1 VVGHFDNPG
10 GPVSEKIACLL
21 DWTRQ
26 SRSPEAIYF
35 LLNPPNP
42 AIAARSLNEFESR
55 AEHRAVD
62 ADIIVL
68 RYLLIDFDV
77 VLPAGISASDSE
89 HQAALDAALQVRD
102 FLTQCGWPPLVRC
115 DSGNGG
121 HLIARLDDLANTADN
136 VSLLQK
142 VLQTLDQLFSTGAVH
157 VDLCTFN
164 PARLTKCYG
173 TICRK
178 GTSTTDRPHR
188 LSHLLEAPADYHD
201 NPVTLVQLQEFVEK
215 FFVPPPPPTS
225 RNSTR
230 KQANNRSY
238 TEQQINDALDYIADV
253 DDRDVWL
260 RVGMAVK
267 SYFGE
272 GGRGLWDAW
281 SRKSTKFDAADQGK
295 TWNSIDSGGGVTIAT
310 LVKLALD
317 GGWAGARASRAGR
330 RTAARNGKVT
340 ALADPPAHEDCPGD
354 EGPATAGRP
363 ETTDFIYDKYDP
375 EGMLQE
381 LLRRS
386 AYLKEMDNVADLDDF
401 IIRSIDGFG
410 SYAAKYNALKLDP
423 DTGKWRKV
431 NTAQRWRESS
441 DRIELL
447 KPVYEP
453 GLPFP
458 ICEIEG
464 QLYFNLWRGFAAE
477 PVKGN
482 VNLMLKVVGHAFQ
495 GMPEEK
501 KHFLRFH
508 AHACQHPGEKMM
520 HALMLISRM
529 QGIGKSLLG
538 EIIGYGLWGERNFSE
553 VEHGHLGA
561 NFNSYL
567 KHKKF
572 MLANEMLLSSS
583 TASDKRKDANTIKNA
598 ITRDRVEI
606 NEKYIKQYF
615 TRDVLCWMLTS
626 NFDDAVWLDREDDR
640 RLHISRLKQ
649 QVPLAASFGKDF
661 APTVKAWAK
670 SKDGSAAIHYFFL
683 NYPCGDFAA
692 KASPPITEG
701 QRIVY
706 EMGLTTLEKLVRDI
720 VEDPLLSGGRDLVR
734 VDEIRTAF
742 SKKYPKLSPPPSDQA
757 LGSAISRFG
766 GCYITKK
773 LQWTPAGGKKQQ
785 EIRVWALRNA
795 EFWQSTTPQYRAAHY
810 LDPGKHPAG

>member
-1 VVGHFDNPG
+1 MIE
-10 GPVSEKIACLL
+10 PVALDLL
-21 DWTRQ
+21 DALAAEAPRQ
-26 SRSPEAIYF
+26 RSPGK
-35 LLNPPNP
+35 
-42 AIAARSLNEFESR
+42 AASKQSKR
-55 AEHRAVD
+55 
-62 ADIIVL
+62 
-68 RYLLIDFDV
+68 
-77 VLPAGISASDSE
+77 
-89 HQAALDAALQVRD
+89 
-102 FLTQCGWPPLVRC
+102 
-115 DSGNGG
+115 
-121 HLIARLDDLANTADN
+121 
-136 VSLLQK
+136 
-142 VLQTLDQLFSTGAVH
+142 
-157 VDLCTFN
+157 
-164 PARLTKCYG
+164 
-173 TICRK
+173 
-178 GTSTTDRPHR
+178 RP
-188 LSHLLEAPADYHD
+188 
-201 NPVTLVQLQEFVEK
+201 
-215 FFVPPPPPTS
+215 
-225 RNSTR
+225 
-230 KQANNRSY
+230 Y
-238 TEQQINDALDYIADV
+238 TEQQIAEALDHIAEV

-260 RVGMAVK
+260 RLGMALK
-267 SYFGE
+267 SYFGAS
-272 GGRGLWDAW
+272 GRAVWDSW
-281 SRKSTKFDAADQGK
+281 SRNSAKFDLADQDK
-295 TWNSIDSGGGVTIAT
+295 TWNSIDPDGGVTIGT
-310 LVKLALD
+310 LIKLALD

-330 RTAARNGKVT
+330 RAAARNGKVT
-340 ALADPPAHEDCPGD
+340 AVADPPEHEDYPGD
-354 EGPATAGRP
+354 EGSAIGWRPPAA
-363 ETTDFIYDKYDP
+363 DFIYDIRDA
-375 EGMLQE
+375 EGMLRE

-401 IIRSIDGFG
+401 IIRSMDGFG
-410 SYAAKYNALKLDP
+410 SYAAKYNALERDP

-441 DRIELL
+441 ERIELL

-453 GLPFP
+453 DLPFP
-458 ICEIEG
+458 ICEMEG
-464 QLYFNLWRGFAAE
+464 QLYFNLWRGFPAE
-477 PVKGN
+477 PAKGN

-508 AHACQHPGEKMM
+508 AHACQHPGEKVM
-520 HALMLISRM
+520 HAIMLISRI

-561 NFNSYL
+561 NFNTYL

-649 QVPLAASFGKDF
+649 QVPLAARFGKDF

-670 SKDGSAAIHYFFL
+670 SKDGSAAIRHFFL

-706 EMGLTTLEKLVRDI
+706 EMGLTTLEKVVRDI
-720 VEDPLLSGGRDLVR
+720 IEDPSRTHTGDLVQLN
-734 VDEIRTAF
+734 EIRTVFA
-742 SKKYPKLSPPPSDQA
+742 KLYPKMPPPSDQA
-757 LGSAISRFG
+757 FGSAISRFG

-773 LQWTPAGGKKQQ
+773 LQWTPKGDKKQR
-785 EIRVWALRNA
+785 EVRVWALRNS
-795 EFWQSTTPQYRAAHY
+795 EFWQATTPQYRAAHY
-810 LDPGKHPAG
+810 LDPEKHPAGNL